1 LRRVAIYTAIFG
13 DYDELKAPVAQDIDC
28 DFFCFTDQV
37 KPRKLHPWR
46 TISVR
51 RMASLSPRMQAKW
64 FKVANHHVFPSGRL
78 KMGFAVRAGHL
89 LGGSRYEATI
99 WVDGSLRIKGP
110 MMAREIAGLVTDGS
124 MAVFK
129 HPDRDCLYEEVAASL
144 PIKSITISRCVSS

>member
-99 WVDGSLRIKGP
+99 WGWQPSDQGPDDGSRNCGSCYRWIHG
-110 MMAREIAGLVTDGS
+110 GL
-124 MAVFK
+124 
-129 HPDRDCLYEEVAASL
+129 
-144 PIKSITISRCVSS
+144 